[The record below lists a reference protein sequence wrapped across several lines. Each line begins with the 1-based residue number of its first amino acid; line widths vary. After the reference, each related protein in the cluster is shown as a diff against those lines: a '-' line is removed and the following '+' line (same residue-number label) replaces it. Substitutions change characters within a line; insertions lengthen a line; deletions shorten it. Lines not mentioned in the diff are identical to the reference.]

1 MSESDLLG
9 MCHRIENYWPGLV
22 RVRSLTL
29 IATFLRGQ
37 SIFEEIN
44 KIGVSEDE
52 FTLVYTLVA
61 KNIKTL
67 KVNIKI
73 VSLTLKRLNSLR
85 D

>member
-1 MSESDLLG
+1 M
-9 MCHRIENYWPGLV
+9 IE
-22 RVRSLTL
+22 
-29 IATFLRGQ
+29 TFLRGQ

-52 FTLVYTLVA
+52 FTLLYTLVA

-73 VSLTLKRLNSLR
+73 VSITLKRLNLLR
-85 D
+85 E

>member
-1 MSESDLLG
+1 
-9 MCHRIENYWPGLV
+9 
-22 RVRSLTL
+22 L
-29 IATFLRGQ
+29 IVTFLKGQ

-73 VSLTLKRLNSLR
+73 VSLTLKRLNLLR